1 MAGDNVL
8 FCIRY
13 LYHSARWR
21 AMMRNRGGKTYRP
34 WEPQRYRQEA
44 HSPAAKLPEG
54 DLAFF
59 LIDTASRLDLRR
71 FYAPYEDE
79 TRGAPPFDPAMM
91 VCLLLYAYCV
101 GVCSSR
107 KIALACERNLAFVA
121 IVGSERPD
129 FRTISDFRKLHLEA
143 FIDVFVAV
151 VRLAGEAGLVQL
163 GNVST
168 DGTKIQG
175 HASRHKAMSYGY
187 MKREVERLR
196 EDIEALVTQAYQQDE
211 AEEAALGS
219 RRGDELPAE
228 LARREDRLATI
239 EAAMRRLEARAKAEA
254 EAERQRRAEAEA
266 ARQRTGQKRRGKVP
280 KPVEE
285 APADNAQSNCTDPER
300 HIMQT
305 NNKGWEYCGNAQVSV
320 DGACQIILAC
330 DVTDAANDKQQAVPV
345 AHATLT
351 TLAQAGIEPP
361 QDEAGKAQAIPAT
374 LDNGYYSEA
383 AAQALEDL
391 GFTPYIATGRQ
402 KHHAP
407 GAEASDVPA
416 TAQERMAAKVRTPE
430 GKALYARRKV
440 IVEPVFGQI
449 KEARGFRRFL
459 LRGLEKIRGEWCLV
473 CLTHN
478 LLKLWRYGSV
488 HSAA

>member
-1 MAGDNVL
+1 M
-8 FCIRY
+8 
-13 LYHSARWR
+13 SES
-21 AMMRNRGGKTYRP
+21 GGKTYRR
-34 WEPQRYRQEA
+34 WEPERYQHEA

-54 DLAFF
+54 DLVFF
-59 LIDTASRLDLRR
+59 LLDTVPQLNLRC
-71 FYAPYEDE
+71 FYAPYETE

-101 GVCSSR
+101 GVFSSR
-107 KIALACERNLAFVA
+107 KIAWACERNLAFMA
-121 IVGSERPD
+121 IVGQERPD
-129 FRTISDFRKLHLEA
+129 FRTISDFRKQHLEP
-143 FIDVFVAV
+143 FKEVFVQV
-151 VRLAGEAGLVQL
+151 VRLAGEAGLVKL
-163 GNVST
+163 GNVAT

-175 HASRHKAMSYGY
+175 NASRHKAMSYGY
-187 MKREVERLR
+187 MKKAVERLR
-196 EDIEALVTQAYQQDE
+196 EEIEALVT
-211 AEEAALGS
+211 AALGS

-228 LARREDRLATI
+228 LARREQRLATI
-239 EAAMRRLEARAKAEA
+239 EAAMQRLEAQAKAEA
-254 EAERQRRAEAEA
+254 EAERQQRAEAEA
-266 ARQRTGQKRRGKVP
+266 ERQRPGKQRRGKALT
-280 KPVEE
+280 PVVERPE
-285 APADNAQSNCTDPER
+285 DKAQSNFTDPEL
-300 HIMQT
+300 HIMRT
-305 NNKGWEYCGNAQVSV
+305 NNKGWEYCGNAQASV
-320 DGACQIILAC
+320 DAACQIIVAC
-330 DVTDAANDKQQAVPV
+330 DVTDAPNDKQQAEPM
-345 AHATLT
+345 AQATRA
-351 TLAQAGIEPP
+351 TLAQAGIALP
-361 QDEAGKAQAIPAT
+361 QDEAGQAQAIPAT

-407 GAEASDVPA
+407 EAEASDVPA

-459 LRGLEKIRGEWCLV
+459 LRGLEKIRGEWRLV

-478 LLKLWRYGSV
+478 LLKLWRYGSA